1 MKIVKYGK
9 GMKLK
14 KGYLTECGCCHTV
27 FIAAPT
33 DVEFLWRNDDPVEFP
48 TPTYKTYCPVCGD
61 TRIYQ
66 VKDDKKKKK
75 HRKPR
80 ISIFALF
87 TILLIMDAAALI
99 ISPAS
104 FGDNNMTVPRVV
116 MIIIL
121 TLHLMIHIFTAAF
134 SDKFKNDEND

>member
-9 GMKLK
+9 GMKLR
-14 KGYLTECGCCHTV
+14 KGYLTECECCHTV

-48 TPTYKTYCPVCGD
+48 TPTYKTYCPVCGE

-104 FGDNNMTVPRVV
+104 FGDDNMTVSRVV

>member
-33 DVEFLWRNDDPVEFP
+33 DVEFLWRNDESVEFP

-80 ISIFALF
+80 ISIFLLF
-87 TILLIMDAAALI
+87 VILLIMDALALI
-99 ISPAS
+99 ISSSS
-104 FGDNNMTVPRVV
+104 FGDDNMTVPRG
-116 MIIIL
+116 IIITIL
-121 TLHLMIHIFTAAF
+121 VLQLIIHILAGAC
-134 SDKFKNDEND
+134 SDIFEKDKDD

>member
-1 MKIVKYGK
+1 
-9 GMKLK
+9 MKLK
-14 KGYLTECGCCHTV
+14 KGYLTECGCCHTI

-75 HRKPR
+75 YRKPR
-80 ISIFALF
+80 ISIFLLF
-87 TILLIMDAAALI
+87 AILLIMDAVALF
-99 ISPAS
+99 ISPSS
-104 FGDNNMTVPRVV
+104 FGDNNMTVSRV
-116 MIIIL
+116 IIITIL
-121 TLHLMIHIFTAAF
+121 TLHFMIHIFTFAY
-134 SDKFKNDEND
+134 SDKFKKDEND